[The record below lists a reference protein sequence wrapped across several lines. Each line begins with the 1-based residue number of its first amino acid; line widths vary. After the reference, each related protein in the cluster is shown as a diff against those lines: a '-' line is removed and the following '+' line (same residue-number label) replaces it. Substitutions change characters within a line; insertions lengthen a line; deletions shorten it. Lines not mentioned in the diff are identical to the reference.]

1 MGILLDAP
9 FHREAEINEQRPLV
23 YRPFAVIRVPHLIE
37 NVQEVGFT
45 FRLNKRRGE
54 VRPPHKV
61 DRHNVLLRKRAD
73 KPVSME
79 TAWHCLASKRLR
91 MARAVVTAG
100 APSHPD
106 RPPARAPEALTLR
119 KSVPTIK
126 RYDMKGKRSFGFHA
140 ERGPCRERAEV
151 GKKKTNR
158 IALSRSR
165 LQIVP

>member
-1 MGILLDAP
+1 
-9 FHREAEINEQRPLV
+9 
-23 YRPFAVIRVPHLIE
+23 
-37 NVQEVGFT
+37 
-45 FRLNKRRGE
+45 LNKRRGE

-91 MARAVVTAG
+91 MARAVVTAA

-126 RYDMKGKRSFGFHA
+126 RLPSAYPSMKIAK
-140 ERGPCRERAEV
+140 CRE
-151 GKKKTNR
+151 NR
-158 IALSRSR
+158 IAIIA
-165 LQIVP
+165 QISDFLTTPMR